1 MVDIKNCQLT
11 GKDLFNMGNFLLYH
25 HNSLRNRGA
34 DRFNGSLL
42 CFCAGE
48 GDSDDSLD
56 HGEDGVGHRVLGYQ

>member
-1 MVDIKNCQLT
+1 
-11 GKDLFNMGNFLLYH
+11 MGNFLLYH